1 MFLGR
6 LMMLH
11 LSVLCPFGAIG
22 GTEGFYGYLAWRRLI
37 GVASFYWRAVV
48 GDWPCVSVVGNE
60 WFLGR
65 LMLCVFL
72 LIVPVLVFAS
82 FRCFWDG
89 LIVWRRLIGVASAY
103 LLGVI

>member
-1 MFLGR
+1 MVIWRGDGL
-6 LMMLH
+6 
-11 LSVLCPFGAIG
+11 
-22 GTEGFYGYLAWRRLI
+22 LAWRRFI
-37 GVASFYWRAVV
+37 GVPSF
-48 GDWPCVSVVGNE
+48 GDWPCVSVVCNE
-60 WFLGR
+60 GFVGR

-103 LLGVI
+103 LLGVV